1 MTSPYRGHDPQTP
14 PGAEAALASYVDA
27 LEHARKAL
35 ADTRNAEVDARASR
49 DAAKRRAILSPEC
62 PKVRRD
68 QCTVAE
74 RDAWVED
81 RIADEDLAYEI
92 AKAARQ
98 AAGDHLHTL
107 GKQGS
112 LAQSLSKSVMDS
124 YRGQRGDGW

>member
-1 MTSPYRGHDPQTP
+1 MNSPYQGHDPQTP
-14 PGAEAALASYVDA
+14 PGAEAALASYTVA
-27 LEHARKAL
+27 LEEARKEL
-35 ADTRNAEVDARASR
+35 ARLRNLEVEAKATR
-49 DAAKRRAILSPEC
+49 DAAKRRALLSGEC

-68 QCTVAE
+68 HCTVAE

-81 RIADEDLAYEI
+81 RIAEDDLAYEL

-112 LAQSLSKSVMDS
+112 LAQSLSRSVVDS
-124 YRGQRGDGW
+124 YRGQRGEGW